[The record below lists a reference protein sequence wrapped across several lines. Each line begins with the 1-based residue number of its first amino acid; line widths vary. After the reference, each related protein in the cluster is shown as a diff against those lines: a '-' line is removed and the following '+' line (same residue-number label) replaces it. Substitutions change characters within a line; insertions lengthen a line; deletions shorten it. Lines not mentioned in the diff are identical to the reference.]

1 MLLKFQRVCSAV
13 VLAGFVGGCA
23 FGESLTV
30 YEAIE
35 KGNGTK
41 QTGIA
46 ELPPEVSSDLLSP
59 EQRAASEANLLAI
72 SSESKRRAGIGNTF
86 ESSADQLKQIAG
98 EQAQQS
104 QAAQTQ

>member
-1 MLLKFQRVCSAV
+1 M
-13 VLAGFVGGCA
+13 
-23 FGESLTV
+23 GESLTV

-86 ESSADQLKQIAG
+86 ESSADQLKKIAG

>member
-1 MLLKFQRVCSAV
+1 MLLKLQRVCSAV
-13 VLAGFVGGCA
+13 VLAGFVAGCA

-41 QTGIA
+41 QTGVA
-46 ELPPEVSSDLLSP
+46 ELPPEAQSDLLSP

-72 SSESKRRAGIGNTF
+72 SSESKRRAGIGRSF
-86 ESSADQLKQIAG
+86 QSSAEQLKQIAG
-98 EQAQQS
+98 EQPEA
-104 QAAQTQ
+104 AAQ

>member
-1 MLLKFQRVCSAV
+1 MLLKFQRVCCAV

-35 KGNGTK
+35 KGNGTR
-41 QTGIA
+41 QTGVA

-72 SSESKRRAGIGNTF
+72 SSESKRRAGLGESF
-86 ESSADQLKQIAG
+86 ESSTEQLKTIAG
-98 EQAQQS
+98 EQAGQS
-104 QAAQTQ
+104 QDVQAQ

>member
-1 MLLKFQRVCSAV
+1 MLHKFQQVCCAV

-35 KGNGTK
+35 KGNGTR

-46 ELPPEVSSDLLSP
+46 ELPPEVASDLLTP
-59 EQRAASEANLLAI
+59 EQRAASESDLLAI
-72 SSESKRRAGIGNTF
+72 SSESKRRAGVGDSF
-86 ESSADQLKQIAG
+86 EESSQQLRSIAG
-98 EQAQQS
+98 EEPEQS
-104 QAAQTQ
+104 EGVQPQ

>member
-46 ELPPEVSSDLLSP
+46 ELPPEGTSELLSA
-59 EQRAASEANLLAI
+59 EQRAASESDLLAI
-72 SSESKRRAGIGNTF
+72 SSESKRRAGIGNSF
-86 ESSADQLKQIAG
+86 DDSSQQLRSIAG
-98 EQAQQS
+98 EEPGQPDGAQQ
-104 QAAQTQ
+104 Q

>member
-1 MLLKFQRVCSAV
+1 M
-13 VLAGFVGGCA
+13 LAGFVGGCA